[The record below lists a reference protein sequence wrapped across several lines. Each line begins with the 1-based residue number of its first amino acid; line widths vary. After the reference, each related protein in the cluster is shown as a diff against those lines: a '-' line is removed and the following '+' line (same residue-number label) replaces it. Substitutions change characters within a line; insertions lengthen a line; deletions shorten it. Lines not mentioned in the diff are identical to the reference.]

1 MDYLSVALPLDLP
14 VAPGDPM
21 TLFSGDPSAAH
32 SLERLAQSLG
42 TIPYELTCALHRR
55 ITRRFFPN

>member
-1 MDYLSVALPLDLP
+1 MDYLTVALPLEIP

-21 TLFSGDPSAAH
+21 TLYSNDPGAPH
-32 SLERLAQSLG
+32 SLERLAQVLG

-55 ITRRFFPN
+55 ITRRFFS